1 METVAV
7 VGGTGFVGR
16 AVVDALRAAG
26 REARAL
32 SRRTGFDVL
41 RPDPE
46 ALRGCAGVVNLAG
59 IKREEGPQ
67 TFRAV
72 HVDAVERLIAAMKA
86 VDLRRLVHVSVVAA
100 KEKPGWPYHHTKWL
114 GEQAVRASGLDWTIL
129 RPGVIYG
136 AGDDLLS
143 HLALML
149 RFSSIFPI
157 AGAGT
162 APMMPVDVKDVATAA
177 VAALEAAPGRSY
189 DVLGPE
195 RLALREV
202 VGRVAQAVGR
212 RAWIVPTPVALM
224 RLPVTLME
232 KLFRKPLSTRAQLNM
247 LVEGLAGDP
256 EPARRELGLRL
267 EAFTPERIRTHLPAP
282 PAKMPPLPFLAL
294 MAAAFGLLG
303 AGFARG
309 GDVWTSLFVAG
320 LLLGAGSL
328 AFPAARRFRLTPFGV
343 AAGLAIGLA
352 QFAVTKAVVAG
363 IAAAWPGWT
372 SMAGALYLWKGS
384 HPVTYLVPTLALIVL
399 SEELLWRGV
408 ATRFCA
414 ERWGRVAGVF
424 GGAVLFAAAH
434 VVAGNPLLVAAALVA
449 GAFWGW
455 LAEAFDDLTVPLAA
469 HLVWDFLLLF
479 VWPVA

>member
-1 METVAV
+1 M

-16 AVVDALRAAG
+16 AVVDALRARG
-26 REARAL
+26 WEVRAL
-32 SRRTGFDVL
+32 SRRTGFDIL
-41 RPDPE
+41 RPDAE
-46 ALRGCAGVVNLAG
+46 ALRGCAAVVNLAG
-59 IKREEGPQ
+59 IKREEGAQ
-67 TFRAV
+67 TFHAV
-72 HVDAVERLIAAMKA
+72 HVEAVERLVTAMKA
-86 VDLRRLVHVSVVAA
+86 VDVRRLVHVSVVAA
-100 KEKPGWPYHHTKWL
+100 KEKPEWPYHHTKWL
-114 GEQAVRASGLDWTIL
+114 GERAVRGSGLEWTVL

-177 VAALEAAPGRSY
+177 AAALEAAPGKSF
-189 DVLGPE
+189 DVVGPE
-195 RLALREV
+195 RLTLREV
-202 VGRVAQAVGR
+202 VGRVAEAVGR

-224 RLPVTLME
+224 RLPVLAME
-232 KLFRKPLSTRAQLNM
+232 KLFRTPLSTRAQLNM
-247 LVEGLAGDP
+247 LVEGLVGDP
-256 EPARRELGLRL
+256 EPARRELGV
-267 EAFTPERIRTHLPAP
+267 EPAAFTPERIRGFLPAP
-282 PAKMPPLPFLAL
+282 PAKTPALPFLAL
-294 MAAAFGLLG
+294 LGAAFVLLG

-328 AFPAARRFRLTPFGV
+328 AFPAARRFRLTPFRV
-343 AAGLAIGLA
+343 AAGVAIGLV
-352 QFAVTKAVVAG
+352 QFAVTKVAVAG

-372 SMAGALYLWKGS
+372 SMAGALYLWKGP
-384 HPVTYLVPTLALIVL
+384 HPLWYLLSTLPLIVL

-408 ATRFCA
+408 VTRFVA
-414 ERWGRVAGVF
+414 ERAGRWAGIA
-424 GGAVLFAAAH
+424 GGALLFAAAH

-449 GAFWGW
+449 GGFWSW

-469 HLVWDFLLLF
+469 HLVWDALLLF
-479 VWPVA
+479 AWPVA